1 MQQLSLAGWPCVG
14 CSESLLDRIFR
25 NVKNGAR
32 RLIEILNQPG
42 HPKWISNAHFA

>member
-1 MQQLSLAGWPCVG
+1 MHTYRVSGWPCVG

-32 RLIEILNQPG
+32 RLVEIMNQPAVP
-42 HPKWISNAHFA
+42 HEAFAL